1 MLITQDEVDRYVPP
15 KTALAIKSA
24 DLYADEVVE
33 AFLNPTV
40 TLGATLPWPKTH
52 ENLRFRPQEV
62 SLWMGINGH
71 GKSMMTSHVM
81 LDFLFQGETV
91 CIASFEM
98 KPVATLRRMTRQALC
113 AANPTEKFI
122 KQFHQFLDGRLWLY
136 DQQGTVDG
144 KELLKVIRYCADVK
158 GIKHFVVDSLMKTVK
173 NEDDYN
179 GQKMMVDEL
188 TSIARDHNIHIH
200 LIHHSRKLADES
212 QVPGKYDSK
221 GSGSITDQVDQCFSV
236 WRNKKKEA
244 RVARGEEDDG
254 VDALLV
260 CDKNRHGEWEG
271 RIGLYFNSEGQYYGE
286 HEGWRP
292 RYSDRIDKLCQQ
304 SQDSLTN
311 VVPFSAKSK

>member
-24 DLYADEVVE
+24 DLYTDDVVE
-33 AFLNPTV
+33 AFMNPTV
-40 TLGATLPWPKTH
+40 TQGATLPWAKTH
-52 ENLRFRPQEV
+52 DNIRFRPQEV

-81 LDFLFQGETV
+81 LDILFQGETV

-98 KPVATLRRMTRQALC
+98 KPVATLRRMTRQALGF
-113 AANPTEKFI
+113 ASPTESFI
-122 KQFHQFLDGRLWLY
+122 KQFHKFLDGRLWLY

-158 GIKHFVVDSLMKTVK
+158 GINHFVVDSLMKTVK

-221 GSGSITDQVDQCFSV
+221 GSGSISDQCDQCFSI

-271 RIGLYFNSEGQYYGE
+271 RIGLFFNSEGQFYGE
-286 HEGWRP
+286 SESWRP
-292 RYSDRIDKLCQQ
+292 RYTDKIDKLCQQ
-304 SQDSLTN
+304 SPDSLTN
-311 VVPFSAKSK
+311 VVQFSAKSK

>member
-24 DLYADEVVE
+24 DLYADDVVE

-40 TLGATLPWPKTH
+40 AQGATLPWQRTH
-52 ENLRFRPQEV
+52 ENIRFRPQEV

-81 LDFLFQGETV
+81 LDILFQGETV

-98 KPVATLRRMTRQALC
+98 KPVATLRRMTRQALGF
-113 AANPTEKFI
+113 ASPTESFI
-122 KQFHQFLDGRLWLY
+122 KQFHKFLDGRLWLY

-158 GIKHFVVDSLMKTVK
+158 GINHFVVDSLMKTVK

-200 LIHHSRKLADES
+200 LIHHSRKLADET

-271 RIGLYFNSEGQYYGE
+271 RIGLYFNSEGQFYGE
-286 HEGWRP
+286 TESWRP
-292 RYSDRIDKLCQQ
+292 RYTDKIDKLCQQ
-304 SQDSLTN
+304 SPDSLTN
-311 VVPFSAKSK
+311 VVNFSARSK